1 MNPDSKQQNKIVQ
14 TYAGDMAKV
23 IETNEGGLIKKIIHE
38 KQEQEKEKENLS
50 PESRKNKTFMLIS
63 IVFIIIAVGSVAFII
78 ILRQQNSTVP
88 VAPQFVP
95 LIFTDKAKFLEIGGL
110 NKEKIAQTILD
121 EVNTTQVKSGGVEGI
136 YLTENR
142 SATLGLRRFLNL
154 IGANLDQNTIPL
166 VEDNF
171 LVGIAKN
178 NTNDLFIL
186 LKTRSF
192 FDIFPALQAWENKMF
207 FDLHGFFGVDISAD
221 TNYLLT
227 KGFEDGIINNKNARI
242 LHDKDGKIVLM
253 YVFADENSV
262 IIANNEEVA
271 KEVMLRLAS
280 SKIKK

>member
-1 MNPDSKQQNKIVQ
+1 MNPDNKQQNKIVQ
-14 TYAGDMAKV
+14 TYATDMAKV
-23 IETNEGGLIKKIIHE
+23 IETNEAGLIKRIIHE

-63 IVFIIIAVGSVAFII
+63 IVFIIIAVGSIAFIL
-78 ILRQQNSTVP
+78 ILKQQNSTVP
-88 VAPQFVP
+88 VASQFVP
-95 LIFTDKAKFLEIGGL
+95 LIFTDKAKFLEIGGS
-110 NKEKIAQTILD
+110 NKEKIAQIILN
-121 EVNTTQVKSGGVEGI
+121 EVNATQVKSGGIEGL

-142 SATLGLRRFLNL
+142 SVPLGLRRFLNL
-154 IGANLDQNTIPL
+154 IGANLDQTTIPL

-171 LVGIAKN
+171 LMGVAKN
-178 NTNDLFIL
+178 NANDLFIL

-192 FDIFPALQAWENKMF
+192 FDIFPALQTWENKMF
-207 FDLHGFFGVDISAD
+207 FDLHGFFGVDISTD

-227 KGFEDGIINNKNARI
+227 KGFEDGIVNNKNARI

-262 IIANNEEVA
+262 IVTNKEEVIS
-271 KEVMLRLAS
+271 EVMLRLAS